1 MDKPKIVVVGSI
13 NMDLVATVD
22 RFPVPGETVRSKSFT
37 TVPGGKGANQAAAAA
52 LAGAQVTMVGRV
64 GKDIF
69 GDSCL
74 DNLKSKGVDIQFIKR
89 DEQEPTGNAMI
100 SVDTGGQNELIY
112 TAGANSRVTVQ
123 DAEDA
128 KDTIQAADMI
138 ILQFEIPM
146 ETVSGVVSLASE
158 LGTRVIVNPAPADTP
173 TAGLL
178 EKIDYFVPNE
188 SEAKQLTGLHVVDI
202 DTAAEAAK
210 ELFNRGTKHV
220 IVTMGPQGAVMYDTN
235 GLLRVPTRQV
245 KAVDVT
251 AAGDSFIGAL
261 AVALST
267 EQDLPDAVDFACSA
281 ATLSVTKLGAQP
293 SIPTREE
300 IDRYMKQ

>member
-1 MDKPKIVVVGSI
+1 MHKPKIVVVGSI
-13 NMDLVATVD
+13 NMDLLATVD

-74 DNLKSKGVDIQFIKR
+74 ENLKSKGVDIQFIKR

-100 SVDTGGQNELIY
+100 SVDTEGQNELIY
-112 TAGANSRVTVQ
+112 TAGANNRVTVQ
-123 DAEDA
+123 DAKDA
-128 KDTIQAADMI
+128 KDAIQAADMI
-138 ILQFEIPM
+138 ILQFELPM

-158 LGTRVIVNPAPADTP
+158 LGTRIIVNPAPADTP
-173 TAGLL
+173 TEGLL
-178 EKIDYFVPNE
+178 KKIDYFVPNE
-188 SEAKQLTGLHVVDI
+188 SEAKQLTGLHVVDT

-220 IVTMGPQGAVMYDTN
+220 IVTMGPQGAVIYDTN

-261 AVALST
+261 AVALSSDR
-267 EQDLPDAVDFACSA
+267 DLPDAVDFACSA

-300 IDRYMKQ
+300 IDRYRKQ

>member
-1 MDKPKIVVVGSI
+1 M
-13 NMDLVATVD
+13 
-22 RFPVPGETVRSKSFT
+22 
-37 TVPGGKGANQAAAAA
+37 
-52 LAGAQVTMVGRV
+52 TMVGRV

-74 DNLKSKGVDIQFIKR
+74 GNLKSKGVDIQFIKR

-100 SVDTGGQNELIY
+100 SVDTEGQNELIY
-112 TAGANSRVTVQ
+112 TAGANNRVTVQ
-123 DAEDA
+123 DAKDA
-128 KDTIQAADMI
+128 KDAIQAADMI
-138 ILQFEIPM
+138 ILQFELPM

-158 LGTRVIVNPAPADTP
+158 LGTRIIVNPAPADTP
-173 TAGLL
+173 TEGLL
-178 EKIDYFVPNE
+178 KKIDYFVPNE
-188 SEAKQLTGLHVVDI
+188 SEAKQLTGLHVVDT

-220 IVTMGPQGAVMYDTN
+220 IVTMGPQGAVIYDTN

-261 AVALST
+261 AVALSSDR
-267 EQDLPDAVDFACSA
+267 DLPDAVDFACSA

-300 IDRYMKQ
+300 IDRYRKQ